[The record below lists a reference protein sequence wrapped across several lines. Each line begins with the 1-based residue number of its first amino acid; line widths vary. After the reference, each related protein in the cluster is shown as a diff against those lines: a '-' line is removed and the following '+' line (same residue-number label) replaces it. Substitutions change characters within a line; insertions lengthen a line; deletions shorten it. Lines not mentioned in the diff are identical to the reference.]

1 MVTIGDCSIYNN
13 TIFDHMYIKQ
23 LITIIIEKNTTFFI
37 GAMRPKLY
45 LAFGDTFICA
55 PLIKTSAPNS
65 NDRHSVINTGVR
77 GHCMKLTRTRAFGE
91 LLLRGECFDNQISIS
106 FSGG

>member
-1 MVTIGDCSIYNN
+1 
-13 TIFDHMYIKQ
+13 
-23 LITIIIEKNTTFFI
+23 
-37 GAMRPKLY
+37 MRQKLY

-91 LLLRGECFDNQISIS
+91 LLLRGECFDSQISINTF
-106 FSGG
+106 FSALLCTAPLTDSRLDGQSYKWTA